1 MQLSRIQVTSH
12 RASQLFHDKIQAK
25 SKKIV
30 LFPVRLQTKC
40 RVEIFISFEQG
51 GYHELQN
58 EPDGVKEKLLEEV
71 VSFIDDHLA
80 SFTPAKE
87 AQADSESPASGL
99 EITNPELTRDSTK
112 AKM

>member
-1 MQLSRIQVTSH
+1 MYLQLSRVQVTSH
-12 RASQLFHDKIQAK
+12 HASQSFHDKIQAT

-30 LFPVRLQTKC
+30 LFPVRPQTKF
-40 RVEIFISFEQG
+40 RMEIFISFEQG

-80 SFTPAKE
+80 SSTLAKE
-87 AQADSESPASGL
+87 TQAGSESLASEATNRAADSA
-99 EITNPELTRDSTK
+99 K

>member
-1 MQLSRIQVTSH
+1 M
-12 RASQLFHDKIQAK
+12 
-25 SKKIV
+25 
-30 LFPVRLQTKC
+30 
-40 RVEIFISFEQG
+40 EILISLEQG

-80 SFTPAKE
+80 SSTLVEE
-87 AQADSESPASGL
+87 AGSEPLVSETINRTDSA
-99 EITNPELTRDSTK
+99 K